1 MEKNVERLMRKTKK
15 ELIEIILKQDD
26 EILALKN
33 ANEALKDDVKTYN
46 ASFSNRCNSQLEET
60 RKIAKDNERLK
71 EELRKANQLIL
82 DQQSG
87 MDENTTAMEVA
98 KQTVVD
104 VNKKNRKL
112 SNLCYFLL
120 CVIAIMLGTILI
132 F

>member
-1 MEKNVERLMRKTKK
+1 MENANAKSLMKKTKK
-15 ELIEIILKQDD
+15 ELVEIILKQDD

-33 ANEALKDDVKTYN
+33 ANEALKGDVDTY
-46 ASFSNRCNSQLEET
+46 SNRCNSQLEET
-60 RKIAKDNERLK
+60 RKIEKDNERLK

-82 DQQSG
+82 DQQNG

-120 CVIAIMLGTILI
+120 CVIAIMLGIIII